1 MTDVE
6 ISPDTQ
12 PTEVQTPVTAE
23 DAIDFCIKQL
33 RRAPDIIRGR
43 LRTYNALKHALDIK
57 MAQVADATEGTEL
70 AKKRAATLA
79 CIVERQ
85 AMDSAHEAYRYAQVR
100 ARALEKELSGLQS
113 VNKSVTNAY
122 NTSGWRS

>member
-6 ISPDTQ
+6 VTSVAQ
-12 PTEVQTPVTAE
+12 PTEAQTPVTAE
-23 DAIDFCIKQL
+23 DAIDFCIRQL
-33 RRAPDIIRGR
+33 RRAPDIIKERFKA
-43 LRTYNALKHALDIK
+43 YNALKHALDIK

-70 AKKRAATLA
+70 AKKRAATIA
-79 CIVERQ
+79 CISERQ
-85 AMDSAHEAYRYAQVR
+85 AMDSAHEAYKYAQAR

-113 VNKSVTNAY
+113 VNKSVTNSY